1 MANFVQEENLAG
13 VFPYM
18 DNITI
23 CGNDQAEHDVNLDLF
38 LRAAER
44 KNMTYNDAK
53 SVFSTRRLA
62 ILGHIIEEGEIRPDP
77 ERLRPLQELPVPTDA
92 KSLGRCKGLFSYYSQ
107 WIPRFSDRMKPINE
121 CKTFPLPAEAV
132 AAFNSIKESIAES
145 VVTAIDK
152 DLPFEVETDAS
163 DVALAAT
170 LVVLLPSSRGHCK
183 GPKSGCLLLRK
194 KLWLL

>member
-1 MANFVQEENLAG
+1 MACINSLVTNGVACFQREMANFVQEENLAG

-23 CGNDQAEHDVNLDLF
+23 CGHDQAEHDVNLDLF

-62 ILGHIIEEGEIRPDP
+62 ILGYIIEEGEICPDP
-77 ERLRPLQELPVPTDA
+77 ERLRPLRELPVPTDA

-107 WIPRFSDRMKPINE
+107 WIPRFSHKTIALSSLGIHQEWQQITGQLLAHSKP
-121 CKTFPLPAEAV
+121 
-132 AAFNSIKESIAES
+132 SM
-145 VVTAIDK
+145 D
-152 DLPFEVETDAS
+152 
-163 DVALAAT
+163 
-170 LVVLLPSSRGHCK
+170 
-183 GPKSGCLLLRK
+183 
-194 KLWLL
+194 